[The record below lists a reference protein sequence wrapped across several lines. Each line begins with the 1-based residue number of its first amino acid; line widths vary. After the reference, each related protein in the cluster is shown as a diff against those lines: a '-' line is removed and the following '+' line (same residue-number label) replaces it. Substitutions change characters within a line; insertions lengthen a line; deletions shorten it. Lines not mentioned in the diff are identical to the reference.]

1 MDVEEQIIA
10 EAQSLFDYLYD
21 DVENIFLPPD
31 LVSKI
36 MDEDNDDWEDE
47 LREEM
52 SPIEKRWFDLIDDIQ
67 NMVGDFLF
75 NYGQDPFSPT
85 KAENNG

>member
-75 NYGQDPFSPT
+75 NHGQDPFSPT